1 MAAKNSG
8 KTIFVKSPDESE
20 DTLEGQNFFQNF
32 SISHRF
38 RDKYVL
44 AFYTEIQDG
53 GKKWWEKQFLEK
65 VASSLSRY
73 PGGGGGGSKILSK
86 LFYIAT
92 SEILKIFH
100 FHR

>member
-20 DTLEGQNFFQNF
+20 SL
-32 SISHRF
+32 SHRF
-38 RDKYVL
+38 RDKYVV

-53 GKKWWEKQFLEK
+53 KSCHLTQQIPWGGGG
-65 VASSLSRY
+65 
-73 PGGGGGGSKILSK
+73 GGGGGGSKILSK

-100 FHR
+100 FNRKNHGVLVSR